1 MDKLIGREKEYL
13 LLSKL
18 KENTSS
24 SFVAI
29 YGRRRVGKT
38 YLIRNAFN
46 NKFEFQLTG
55 IANSNTAQQL
65 LNFNIA
71 IKKYDSS
78 TEHHPIAKNWL
89 EAFQQLVTLLEKSKN
104 KKKIVFLDEL
114 PWLDTA
120 RSGFIQALEHFW
132 NSWASSRND
141 IILIVCGSAAAWM
154 INKLINNKGG
164 LHNRITHRI
173 RLNPFTLS
181 QCEAYFKNRSA
192 KFDHYQILL
201 IYMVM
206 GGIPFY
212 LDQIDTS
219 QSADQNIDRLC
230 FQQDGLLRGEFNNL
244 FHALFRKAEGYISI
258 VEALSVK
265 GKGIT
270 RNEIIKAARI
280 TNNGAATLMLKELE
294 ESHFIRKYAPFS
306 KKEKMSLYQL
316 TDPYSLFYLK
326 WIKNSS
332 ELDRNN
338 WIKQLDNPKKR
349 AWSGY
354 AFEQVCLEHID
365 QIKDALGISAIETRT
380 SSWIGQGDNQGAQ
393 IDLVIDRRDR
403 VINLCEMKFSI
414 RPFTITKSYAETLAT
429 KIDAFKEQTKTKSTI
444 YLTLVTTF
452 GLVSNS
458 YASSMIQNNLQMDI
472 LFK

>member
-1 MDKLIGREKEYL
+1 MKKLIGREKEFQ

-18 KENTSS
+18 KESSSS

-38 YLIRNAFN
+38 YLIRHAFK
-46 NKFEFQLTG
+46 NKFDFQLTG
-55 IANSNTAQQL
+55 IANSSTAEQL

-71 IKKYDSS
+71 IKKYDSR
-78 TEHHPIAKNWL
+78 TEHHPVTKNWL
-89 EAFQQLVTLLEKSKN
+89 EAFQQLVALLEKKKR
-104 KKKIVFLDEL
+104 KKKVIFLDEL

-120 RSGFIQALEHFW
+120 RGGFIQALEHFW
-132 NSWASSRND
+132 NSWASQRDD
-141 IILIVCGSAAAWM
+141 IVLVVCGSAAGWM
-154 INKLINNKGG
+154 INKLINNRGG

-173 RLNPFTLS
+173 RLNPFNLS
-181 QCEAYFKNRSA
+181 QCETYFKNRSA

-212 LDQIDTS
+212 LDQVDTS

-230 FQQDGLLRGEFNNL
+230 FQKDGFLRYEFDNL
-244 FHALFRKAEGYISI
+244 FRALFRNAEGHISI
-258 VEALSVK
+258 IEALSTK
-265 GKGIT
+265 GKGLT
-270 RNEIIKAARI
+270 RNEIIKAAHL
-280 TNNGAATLMLKELE
+280 TNNGAITLMLKELE
-294 ESHFIRKYAPFS
+294 ESHFIRKYAPFN
-306 KKEKMSLYQL
+306 KKEKLSLYQL
-316 TDPYSLFYLK
+316 CDPYSLFYLK
-326 WIKNSS
+326 WIKRSS
-332 ELDRNN
+332 HLDPN
-338 WIKQLDNPKKR
+338 WIKQLDSPKKR

-354 AFEQVCLEHID
+354 AFEQVCLEHIE

-380 SSWIGQGDNQGAQ
+380 SSWLSHGDHHGAQ

-403 VINLCEMKFSI
+403 IINLCEMKFSVQ
-414 RPFTITKSYAETLAT
+414 PFTITKSYADVLAT
-429 KIDAFKEQTKTKSTI
+429 KVSVFKEQTKTKSAI

-452 GLVSNS
+452 GLVPNS
-458 YASSMIQNNLQMDI
+458 YASSMIQHNLQMDI

>member
-1 MDKLIGREKEYL
+1 MEKLIGRKEEYL

-18 KENTSS
+18 KENNTS

-38 YLIRNAFN
+38 FLIRETFHNQFD
-46 NKFEFQLTG
+46 FQLTG

-65 LNFNIA
+65 LNFSIA
-71 IKKYDSS
+71 LKKHNYSAES
-78 TEHHPIAKNWL
+78 QPIPKNWL
-89 EAFQQLVTLLEKSKN
+89 EAFQQLITLLEKSPR
-104 KKKIVFLDEL
+104 KKKVIFLDEL

-132 NSWASSRND
+132 NSWASARND
-141 IILIVCGSAAAWM
+141 ILLIACGSAAAWM

-173 RLNPFTLS
+173 RLNPFTLG

-192 KFDHYQILL
+192 KFDRYQILL

-219 QSADQNIDRLC
+219 LSADQNIDRLC
-230 FQQDGLLRGEFNNL
+230 FQKDGLLRGEFNNL
-244 FHALFRKAEGYISI
+244 FHALFQKAEGHIAI
-258 VEALSVK
+258 IEALSEK
-265 GKGIT
+265 GKGLT
-270 RNEIIKAARI
+270 RNEILKTAHL
-280 TNNGAATLMLKELE
+280 TNNGGATLILRELE

-306 KKEKMSLYQL
+306 NKEKQSLYQL

-326 WIKNSS
+326 WIKHSS

-380 SSWIGQGDNQGAQ
+380 SSWVGKEHNHGTQ

-403 VINLCEMKFSI
+403 VINICEMKFSL
-414 RPFTITKSYAETLAT
+414 RPFTITKSYADSLAT
-429 KIDAFKEQTKTKSTI
+429 KIEVFKEQTKTKSAL
-444 YLTLVTTF
+444 YLTLITTF
-452 GLVSNS
+452 GLISNS
-458 YASSMIQNNLQMDI
+458 YASSMVQNDLQMDI

>member
-1 MDKLIGREKEYL
+1 MDKLVGREKEYQ
-13 LLSKL
+13 LLSSL
-18 KENTSS
+18 KENTAS
-24 SFVAI
+24 SFIAI

-71 IKKYDSS
+71 INKYDFS
-78 TEHHPIAKNWL
+78 ENHPIAKNWR
-89 EAFQQLVTLLEKSKN
+89 EAFQQLITLLEKSKS

-132 NSWASSRND
+132 NAWVSSRND
-141 IILIVCGSAAAWM
+141 IILVVCGSAAAWM

-173 RLNPFTLS
+173 RLNPFTLN

-192 KFDHYQILL
+192 KFDRYQILL

-230 FQQDGLLRGEFNNL
+230 FQQDGLLRREFNNL
-244 FHALFRKAEGYISI
+244 FHALFQKAEGHISI
-258 VEALSVK
+258 IEALSVK
-265 GKGIT
+265 GRGLT
-270 RNEIIKAARI
+270 RNEIIKAAHI

-306 KKEKMSLYQL
+306 NKEKMSLYQL

-332 ELDRNN
+332 ELDQNN

-349 AWSGY
+349 AWTGY
-354 AFEQVCLEHID
+354 AFEQVCLEHIV

-380 SSWIGQGDNQGAQ
+380 SSWVGHGDNQGAQ
-393 IDLVIDRRDR
+393 IDLIIDRRDR

-414 RPFTITKSYAETLAT
+414 HPFTITKSYADTLAT
-429 KIDAFKEQTKTKSTI
+429 KIAAFKEQTKTKSAI
-444 YLTLVTTF
+444 YLTLISTF

-458 YASSMIQNNLQMDI
+458 YASSMIQNDLQMDI

>member
-1 MDKLIGREKEYL
+1 
-13 LLSKL
+13 
-18 KENTSS
+18 
-24 SFVAI
+24 
-29 YGRRRVGKT
+29 
-38 YLIRNAFN
+38 
-46 NKFEFQLTG
+46 
-55 IANSNTAQQL
+55 
-65 LNFNIA
+65 
-71 IKKYDSS
+71 
-78 TEHHPIAKNWL
+78 
-89 EAFQQLVTLLEKSKN
+89 
-104 KKKIVFLDEL
+104 
-114 PWLDTA
+114 
-120 RSGFIQALEHFW
+120 
-132 NSWASSRND
+132 
-141 IILIVCGSAAAWM
+141 
-154 INKLINNKGG
+154 
-164 LHNRITHRI
+164 
-173 RLNPFTLS
+173 
-181 QCEAYFKNRSA
+181 
-192 KFDHYQILL
+192 
-201 IYMVM
+201 
-206 GGIPFY
+206 
-212 LDQIDTS
+212 
-219 QSADQNIDRLC
+219 
-230 FQQDGLLRGEFNNL
+230 
-244 FHALFRKAEGYISI
+244 LFRKAEGYISI

-265 GKGIT
+265 GKGLT

-280 TNNGAATLMLKELE
+280 TNNGAATLMLKDLE
-294 ESHFIRKYAPFS
+294 ESHFIRKYAPFN

-429 KIDAFKEQTKTKSTI
+429 KIDAFKEQTKTKSAI

-458 YASSMIQNNLQMDI
+458 YASSMIQNDLEMDI